1 MARRGIVLRM
11 SSESTRDVVLVG
23 GGHSHI
29 QVLDHFKRNRLPNA
43 RLTLVVDR
51 RIAMYSGMVP
61 GFVAGQYGVGDLEID
76 TVALAKEAGAR
87 IVLSPAVGIDPE
99 RRRIMVA
106 DGPPVPYDVAAFDI
120 GSSVIG
126 LDLPGVRRHTLPTRP
141 ITDFVHR
148 VDALLGDLPASGRDP
163 FRVIV
168 VGGGAGGMELIF
180 TLQQRIRSAGLRVEA
195 LLIEGGPRIVYNYP
209 DRVRRRVERA
219 AERRGITVRCDTLV
233 EAVEKGEV
241 VLKHGEHL
249 SCDLLVWVAGPV
261 GHPVFEP
268 SGIATDERGFALVRP
283 TLQFQDHD
291 NLMGTGDCV
300 TFIDFP
306 ATPKAGVYAV
316 RQGPLIT
323 RNLLA
328 WLQGR
333 PLASFTPQKDFLTL
347 MNLGDGAA
355 IGAKW
360 GWSFEGKWVMRLK
373 DRIDREFMGRFQ

>member
-1 MARRGIVLRM
+1 M

-29 QVLDHFKRNRLPNA
+29 QVLDHFRRNRLPNA

-61 GFVAGQYGVGDLEID
+61 GFVAGQYGVADLEID
-76 TVALAKEAGAR
+76 AVGLAEKAGAR
-87 IVLSPAVGIDPE
+87 VVLSPALRVDTE
-99 RRRIMVA
+99 RQQIVVA
-106 DGPPVPYDVAAFDI
+106 DGPPVAYDVAAFDI
-120 GSSVIG
+120 GSTVGG
-126 LDLPGVRRHTLPTRP
+126 LELPGVKDHAVPTRP

-148 VDALLGDLPASGRDP
+148 VDALLGDLPAGGSDP
-163 FRVIV
+163 FRVVV

-180 TLQQRIRSAGLRVEA
+180 TLEHRIRSAGLDVEA
-195 LLIEGGPRIVYNYP
+195 LLIEGGSRIVYNYP
-209 DRVRRRVERA
+209 DQVRRRVERA
-219 AERRGITVRCDTLV
+219 AERRGIAVRCDTFV
-233 EAVEKGEV
+233 EAAEEGGVLLSGGER
-241 VLKHGEHL
+241 L
-249 SCDLLVWVAGPV
+249 SCDLLVWVAGPA

-268 SGIATDERGFALVRP
+268 SGIATDKLGFALVRP
-283 TLQFQDHD
+283 TLQFKDHD

-316 RQGPLIT
+316 RQGPVII

-333 PLASFTPQKDFLTL
+333 PLASYTPQKEFLTL
-347 MNLGDGAA
+347 MNVGDGSA

-360 GWSFEGKWVMRLK
+360 GISFEGRWVMRLK
-373 DRIDREFMGRFQ
+373 DRIDRAFMGRFH

>member
-1 MARRGIVLRM
+1 M

-29 QVLDHFKRNRLPNA
+29 QVLEHFTRNRLPDA

-61 GFVAGQYGVGDLEID
+61 GFVAGQYGVRDLEID
-76 TVALAKEAGAR
+76 TVALAKKAGAR
-87 IVLSPAVGIDPE
+87 IVLSSAVRVDTE
-99 RRRIMVA
+99 RRQVMVA
-106 DGPPVPYDVAAFDI
+106 DGAPVPYDVAAFDI
-120 GSSVIG
+120 GSSVMG

-141 ITDFVHR
+141 ITEFVYG
-148 VDALLGDLPASGRDP
+148 VDALLGDLQAGRRDP
-163 FRVIV
+163 FRVVV

-180 TLQQRIRSAGLRVEA
+180 TLEQRIRSAGLGVEA

-209 DRVRRRVERA
+209 EPVRRRVERA
-219 AERRGITVRCDTLV
+219 AQRRGITLRCDTLV
-233 EAVEKGEV
+233 EALEKGSV
-241 VLKHGEHL
+241 VLKYGERL
-249 SCDLLVWVAGPV
+249 SYDLLVWVAGPV

-323 RNLLA
+323 RNLVA
-328 WLQGR
+328 WLEGR
-333 PLASFTPQKDFLTL
+333 PLESFTPQKDFLTL
-347 MNLGDGAA
+347 MNLGDGTA

-373 DRIDREFMGRFQ
+373 DRIDRAFIARFQ

>member
-1 MARRGIVLRM
+1 M
-11 SSESTRDVVLVG
+11 SAESRRDVVLVG

-29 QVLDHFKRNRLPNA
+29 QVFEHLARNRLPNA

-61 GFVAGQYGVGDLEID
+61 GFVAGQYGVRDLEID
-76 TVALAKEAGAR
+76 AVALAKKAGAR
-87 IVLSPAVGIDPE
+87 IVLSPAVRVDTE
-99 RRRIMVA
+99 RQQIVVA
-106 DGPPVPYDVAAFDI
+106 DGSPVPYDVAAFDI

-126 LDLPGVRRHTLPTRP
+126 LDLPGVRKHSLPTRP

-148 VDALLGDLPASGRDP
+148 VNVLLEELPVGERDE
-163 FRVIV
+163 FRVVV

-180 TLQQRIRSAGLRVEA
+180 TLEQRLRSAGLDVEA
-195 LLIEGGPRIVYNYP
+195 LLIEGGPGIVYNYP
-209 DRVRRRVERA
+209 DPVRRRVERA
-219 AERRGITVRCDTLV
+219 AERRGITLRCDTLV
-233 EAVEKGEV
+233 EAVEKGVV
-241 VLKHGEHL
+241 VLKHGERL

-268 SGIATDERGFALVRP
+268 SGIATDERGFALIRP
-283 TLQFQDHD
+283 TLQLKDHD

-306 ATPKAGVYAV
+306 TTPKAGVYAV
-316 RQGPLIT
+316 RQGPFIT

-328 WLQGR
+328 WLEGR
-333 PLASFTPQKDFLTL
+333 PLEAYTPQKEFLTL
-347 MNLGDGAA
+347 MNLGDGTA

-360 GWSFEGKWVMRLK
+360 GVSFEGRWVMGLK
-373 DRIDREFMGRFQ
+373 DRIDRAFMGRFQ